1 MPVDAF
7 SDEYEP
13 RTIVGRE
20 KEKEAIAD
28 YLKDCSHAR
37 TDKILYIHGI
47 SGIGKT
53 TVARAVMKQFEE
65 HSDNAVVVFHNC
77 RNSSYYKCLRDIHQ
91 KFFNYNEKRRLTSEE
106 AVEAFTGKICK
117 KAVLVCFLDN
127 FDKLRDLEDF
137 LVDFREIRKGI
148 ARSGLILISTSGNSL
163 TKLIGNRL
171 YSELK
176 FDVLDFR
183 PYTLDELVEILQ
195 SRIEEAF
202 GKELVEELALF
213 EIASFV
219 RNKSQN
225 VRHAFQILENAMEIA
240 QENSLNKVT
249 AETTRKAMEKWFK
262 FHS

>member
-1 MPVDAF
+1 MPADAF

-20 KEKEAIAD
+20 KEQEAIVD
-28 YLKDCSHAR
+28 YLKNCSHGR

-65 HSDNAVVVFHNC
+65 NSDNAVVVYHNC
-77 RNSSYYKCLRDIHQ
+77 RNSSYYKCLKEVHQ
-91 KFFNYNEKRRLTSEE
+91 KFFNYNEDKRLTSEE
-106 AVEAFTGKICK
+106 IVQAFTGNICK

-137 LVDFREIRKGI
+137 LVDFKKIRKSI

-183 PYTLDELVEILQ
+183 PYTLDEIVEIMQ
-195 SRIEEAF
+195 TRTEEAF
-202 GKELVEELALF
+202 GKDVIEELAFF

-225 VRHAFQILENAMEIA
+225 VRHAFQIIESAMEIA
-240 QENSLNKVT
+240 QENSLNK
-249 AETTRKAMEKWFK
+249 ATTEIARKAMKKWFK
-262 FHS
+262 FYS

>member
-20 KEKEAIAD
+20 KEQEAVAD
-28 YLKDCSHAR
+28 YLKECSHGRA
-37 TDKILYIHGI
+37 DKILYIHGI

-91 KFFNYNEKRRLTSEE
+91 KFFDYNEKRRLTSEE
-106 AVEAFTGKICK
+106 VVEAFTGKVCK

-137 LVDFREIRKGI
+137 LSDFRKIRKSI

-163 TKLIGNRL
+163 TKMIGNRL

-176 FDVLDFR
+176 FDVLDFC
-183 PYTLDELVEILQ
+183 PYTLDELVEIMK

-202 GKELVEELALF
+202 GREIIEELALF

-219 RNKSQN
+219 RSKSQN
-225 VRHAFQILENAMEIA
+225 VRHAFQILENTMEIA
-240 QENSLNKVT
+240 QENSMNKVT
-249 AETTRKAMEKWFK
+249 TEISRKAIEKWFK
-262 FHS
+262 FYS